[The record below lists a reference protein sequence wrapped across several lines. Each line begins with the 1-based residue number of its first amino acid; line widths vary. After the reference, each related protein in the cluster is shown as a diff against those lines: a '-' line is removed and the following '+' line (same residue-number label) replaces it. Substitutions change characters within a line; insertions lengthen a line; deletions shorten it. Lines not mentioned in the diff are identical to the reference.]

1 MLYLSKMPIL
11 KFRQKGAALIFMAF
25 ILGLGAA
32 VYVLKT
38 YNSDIAKAK
47 REEKSAITLA
57 MAKEA
62 LLAYSIS
69 RTGTGER
76 PGNMPRPDYFASS
89 ESPAN
94 YDGDA
99 DGGCLDYSK
108 VPNGLPLISSGANM
122 RCVGRLPWHTLGIS
136 VSNPTQNDG
145 VGNMPWYAVSANLA
159 NPTCITALN
168 ASILDTP
175 YTGYV
180 CGSKTNLPYRWLTVK
195 DRFGN
200 IISNRVAAVLLMPNA
215 VLSGQVRPDAPLA
228 GITNYLEAGNSDF
241 DDEFTVA
248 TDLNVNDKLVYI
260 TIDELM
266 AAVEKRVGEQ
276 VRSSLKTYQDTNG
289 YYPYAAHLGTSL
301 NFVGESNLKSG
312 FLPIF
317 QTCSYSAIDATHS
330 KLNCTQ
336 AIFDAA
342 LSGITAV
349 EFYLPSGTFTSR
361 SSSCMLQSGSTSCT
375 CTGAGSCWN
384 GAFTFSCNAT
394 ECSATG
400 AGATG
405 DIRVRGGNLT
415 FSSGGCSITSPLT
428 QDATTGCPISADT
441 RITCN
446 SSNGSATAGV
456 DSDVAL
462 DNYLPAWLKTN
473 EWQNYVYYHMTRPAS
488 STLAVGAKSAEAL
501 IVTTGGALPIT
512 ASNGSG
518 QVRPSCNAANNYL
531 DSVENADGDISD
543 TAAYDATSTLR
554 SNSYNDQNFI
564 VTP

>member
-1 MLYLSKMPIL
+1 MLHLSKMPIL

-38 YNSDIAKAK
+38 FNSDSLKAK
-47 REEKSAITLA
+47 RDEKSAITLA

-69 RTGTGER
+69 RTGAGDR

-99 DGGCLDYSK
+99 DGGCLDATK
-108 VPNGLPLISSGANM
+108 LPNGLPLISSGENM
-122 RCVGRLPWHTLGIS
+122 RCLGRLPWRTLGMS

-145 VGNMPWYAVSANLA
+145 VGNMPWYAVSANLT
-159 NPTCITALN
+159 NPACIKALN
-168 ASILDTP
+168 SSVLNMP
-175 YTGYV
+175 YTSYA
-180 CGSKTNLPYRWLTVK
+180 CGDATKLPYPWLTVK
-195 DRFGN
+195 DSQGSV
-200 IISNRVAAVLLMPNA
+200 ISNRVAAVLLMPNA
-215 VLSGQVRPDAPLA
+215 VLSGQARPDAPLA

-241 DDEFTVA
+241 DNEFTVA
-248 TDLNVNDKLVYI
+248 TNLNMNDKLVYI

-276 VRSSLKTYQDTNG
+276 VRSSLKTYQDANG

-317 QTCSYSAIDATHS
+317 QTCNYSATDATHRDLS
-330 KLNCTQ
+330 CTQ
-336 AIFDAA
+336 AMFDTAI
-342 LSGITAV
+342 SGITEV
-349 EFYLPSGTFTSR
+349 RFYLPSGTFTSR
-361 SSSCMLQSGSTSCT
+361 SSGCTLQSSSTRCY

-384 GAFTFSCNAT
+384 GSLTFSCNAT
-394 ECSATG
+394 KCNATG
-400 AGATG
+400 SGAAG

-415 FSSGGCSITSPLT
+415 FSSGGCSISPLT
-428 QDATTGCPISADT
+428 QDATTGCPNADS
-441 RITCN
+441 RVTCN
-446 SSNGSATAGV
+446 SSNGAATASTN
-456 DSDVAL
+456 SDVAL
-462 DNYLPAWLKTN
+462 DSYLPAWFKTN
-473 EWQNYVYYHMTRPAS
+473 EWQKYVYYHITRPAS
-488 STLAVGAKSAEAL
+488 STLVVGAKPAEAL
-501 IVTTGGALPIT
+501 IVTAGGILPIT

-518 QVRPSCNAANNYL
+518 QVRPSCNAVDINNYL
-531 DSVENADGDISD
+531 DSIENADGDISD
-543 TAAYDATSTLR
+543 TAVYDATSTLR

-564 VTP
+564 VAP